1 MNLWRHGKA
10 RKVLEY
16 HDLLPVAV
24 AAAERAAAFIRQA
37 TRPRDPASWG
47 QKGIS
52 DFVTEV
58 DLESERII
66 TDYLLQ
72 QVPDS
77 AVRGEEFT
85 PEENA
90 ADLVWV
96 VDPLDGTTN
105 YLHGYP
111 AYAVSIAAV
120 MDGSPKVGVVL
131 DVSRDLTYTAVADDG
146 AWQGD
151 VRLRV
156 SGVTDP
162 GAALIGT
169 GFPFKVPDSAVR
181 GEEFTPEEK
190 AAELVWVVD
199 PLDGTTNYLHG
210 YPAYAVS
217 IAAVTDGSPKV
228 GVVLDVC
235 RDLTYTAVAAD
246 GAWQGDVRL
255 RVSDVTDPA
264 TALIGTGF
272 PFKVPDRLPQ
282 YIEQFAV
289 LLRHTSGIRRAGSAA
304 LDLVDLALG
313 RFDGFWELQLAPWD
327 VAAGTLLVREA
338 GGVVTDSD
346 GSHDVI
352 KHGSIVAGN
361 PVMHD
366 WLLASLRAA

>member
-37 TRPRDPASWG
+37 TRPQDPASWR

-85 PEENA
+85 PEEKA
-90 ADLVWV
+90 AELVWV

-169 GFPFKVPDSAVR
+169 GFPFKVPD
-181 GEEFTPEEK
+181 
-190 AAELVWVVD
+190 
-199 PLDGTTNYLHG
+199 
-210 YPAYAVS
+210 
-217 IAAVTDGSPKV
+217 
-228 GVVLDVC
+228 
-235 RDLTYTAVAAD
+235 
-246 GAWQGDVRL
+246 
-255 RVSDVTDPA
+255 
-264 TALIGTGF
+264 
-272 PFKVPDRLPQ
+272 RLPQ
-282 YIEQFAV
+282 YIEQFTV

-327 VAAGTLLVREA
+327 VAAGTILVREA
-338 GGVVTDSD
+338 GGVVTDTD
-346 GSHDVI
+346 GSHDVV
-352 KHGSIVAGN
+352 KHGSIVAG
-361 PVMHD
+361 PRPGVGRGP
-366 WLLASLRAA
+366 A